1 MASPSS
7 LRARLQDWLLGH
19 IRASVHR
26 SLAPRRAAHQQ
37 LQLELDELRR
47 GLLAQRRFIEKEL
60 QRLDRS
66 PVDGS
71 TTVHA
76 AHQRHPKVQE
86 IFASYGLPGCLDCAV
101 GAEESLQ
108 EAAFGEELPA
118 DVLIGRINALL
129 LSPG

>member
-7 LRARLQDWLLGH
+7 IRTRLQDWLLGQL
-19 IRASVHR
+19 RASVHR
-26 SLAPRRAAHQQ
+26 SLAPRRDDHRQ
-37 LQLELDELRR
+37 LQAELQVLRTQ
-47 GLLAQRRFIEKEL
+47 LVSQRKFIEKEL

-66 PVDGS
+66 PVDAS
-71 TTVHA
+71 TTVHG
-76 AHQRHPKVQE
+76 AHRRHPKVQE
-86 IFASYGLPGCLDCAV
+86 IFASYGLPACMDCAV

-118 DVLIGRINALL
+118 ALLIGRINALL